1 MSTIYSLDVGWIKS
15 ISSLL
20 IVLKL
25 LSVGSLTS
33 FHGFFLH
40 TQSGGLLCE
49 HDSQA
54 CPWYPVAGGKSACY
68 INVPAHQV
76 PLPALTLH

>member
-25 LSVGSLTS
+25 FSVGSLTS
-33 FHGFFLH
+33 FHGFFLRM
-40 TQSGGLLCE
+40 QRGGLLCE

-54 CPWYPVAGGKSACY
+54 CP
-68 INVPAHQV
+68 
-76 PLPALTLH
+76 